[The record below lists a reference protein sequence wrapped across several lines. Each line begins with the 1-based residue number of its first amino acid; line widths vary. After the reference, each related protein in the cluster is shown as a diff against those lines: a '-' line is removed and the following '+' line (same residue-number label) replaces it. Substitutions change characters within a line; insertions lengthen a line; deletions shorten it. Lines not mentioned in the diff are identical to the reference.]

1 MAARHPDEIRRSLEA
16 ARGELTHSLGDL
28 QSKLAD
34 LADWRRRL
42 RENRRAVLVGAAA
55 AGFLVGGGV
64 AATIG
69 LFRR

>member
-1 MAARHPDEIRRSLEA
+1 MADRHPDEIRRSIES
-16 ARGELTHSLGDL
+16 ARGQLTHSLGDL
-28 QSKLAD
+28 QARLAE
-34 LADWRRRL
+34 LSDWRRRL